1 MKTRTLDHIVRNTLL
16 DLQLP
21 LHYYVRF
28 LHYGIRCLE
37 ELNYDIPINVK
48 ITKLDVTS
56 YQRAILPSDFV
67 DVVDVSAKYGE
78 HLLQLSLDP
87 ELNTNYN
94 YEEGTTTKIKH
105 PDPAPVSF
113 DNELIYSTVNNFG
126 QYNETGENIGRHY
139 GLAAD
144 QKQSYTI
151 DKINGELVFDNALS
165 VSEVTVTY
173 VSDGITTSSANTVTP
188 YAEDTINKYIKY
200 QRSLNSNAS
209 ANKIGLLKQEFVLA
223 KKKLKSRLNA
233 LSFADILRSI
243 RRGIHG
249 SIKN

>member
-1 MKTRTLDHIVRNTLL
+1 M
-16 DLQLP
+16 
-21 LHYYVRF
+21 
-28 LHYGIRCLE
+28 HYGIRCLE

-87 ELNTNYN
+87 ELNTSYN
-94 YEEGTTTKIKH
+94 YEEGTTNKIKF

-126 QYNETGENIGRHY
+126 QYNEVGENIGRHF

-144 QKQSYTI
+144 QKQSYNI

-200 QRSLNSNAS
+200 QRSLNSNAA

>member
-87 ELNTNYN
+87 ELNTSYN
-94 YEEGTTTKIKH
+94 YEEGTTNKIKF

-126 QYNETGENIGRHY
+126 QYNEVGENIGRHF

-144 QKQSYTI
+144 QKQSYNI

-200 QRSLNSNAS
+200 QRSLNSNAA

>member
-87 ELNTNYN
+87 ELNTSYN
-94 YEEGTTTKIKH
+94 YEEGTTNKIKF

-126 QYNETGENIGRHY
+126 QYNEVGENIGRHY

-144 QKQSYTI
+144 QKQSYNI

>member
-1 MKTRTLDHIVRNTLL
+1 MKTRTLDHIVRNTLM

-37 ELNYDIPINVK
+37 ELNYDIPINIK

-56 YQRAILPSDFV
+56 YQRAILPSDLV

-78 HLLQLSLDP
+78 HLLMLSLDP
-87 ELNTNYN
+87 ELNTAQNF
-94 YEEGTTTKIKH
+94 EEGTTTKIKY

-126 QYNETGENIGRHY
+126 QYNEVGENIGRHY

-173 VSDGITTSSANTVTP
+173 VSDGVTTSAANTTTP
-188 YAEDTINKYIKY
+188 YAEDTINKYIRY
-200 QRSLNSNAS
+200 QRSLNSVAGQ
-209 ANKIGLLKQEFVLA
+209 NKISLLRQEFILA

-233 LSFADILRSI
+233 LSYSDILRSI

>member
-48 ITKLDVTS
+48 ITKLDITS

-67 DVVDVSAKYGE
+67 DVVDVSVKYGE

-105 PDPAPVSF
+105 PDPSPVSF

-126 QYNETGENIGRHY
+126 QYNEVGENIGRHF

-151 DKINGELVFDNALS
+151 DKINGELVFDNAVS

-200 QRSLNSNAS
+200 QRSLNSNAA